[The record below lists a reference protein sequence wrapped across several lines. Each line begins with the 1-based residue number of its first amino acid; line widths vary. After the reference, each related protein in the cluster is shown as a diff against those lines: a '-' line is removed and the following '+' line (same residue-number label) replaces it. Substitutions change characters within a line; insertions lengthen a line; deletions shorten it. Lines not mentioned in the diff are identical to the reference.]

1 MEKKLYLFTIH
12 DKWKWNNN
20 ILFILEYLKK
30 LEKYNII

>member
-12 DKWKWNNN
+12 DKWNNN